1 MTARE
6 IMTTDDPN
14 GESIPSRWVRAPRI
28 RHLDRRQ
35 IEFLLAR
42 NHLGRLVYVAEERI
56 EVRPV
61 HYVYAQG
68 AILGRTS
75 AIERIAGARTPPEV
89 AFEIDE
95 ADSLFRWRS
104 VIVRGPFAILHERDS
119 SGEDTSYRAA
129 LDAIRSLMPGA
140 FTERDPTPERGMIF
154 RIEPREITGR
164 EAGSH

>member
-1 MTARE
+1 VE
-6 IMTTDDPN
+6 IMTMDRSN
-14 GESIPSRWVRAPRI
+14 GESIPSRWVRAPRV

-42 NHLGRLVYVAEERI
+42 NHLGRLVYVAQERV

-68 AILGRTS
+68 SVFGRTS
-75 AIERIAGARTPPEV
+75 GIERVFTARTPPEV

-104 VIVRGPFAILHERDS
+104 VIVRGPFSILHERGS
-119 SGEDTSYRAA
+119 SGDEISYRAA
-129 LDAIRSLMPGA
+129 LDAIRSLIPGA
-140 FTERDPTPERGMIF
+140 FTERDPTPERGEIF
-154 RIEPREITGR
+154 RIVPREITGR
-164 EAGSH
+164 EAGSR